1 MNMLR
6 VYLETN
12 NKRGI
17 TIMRHTNLQWK
28 KAFRKEFKNLLIRV
42 GYPRILSVAMAKY
55 EQEAHCESYPSRE
68 YRIDTPKD
76 AAQEC
81 FSYYG
86 D

>member
-6 VYLETN
+6 AYLETN

-17 TIMRHTNLQWK
+17 TVMRHTNLQWK

-42 GYPRILSVAMAKY
+42 GYPRNLAVAMAKY
-55 EQEAHCESYPSRE
+55 EQEAYCEAYHSQE

-76 AAQEC
+76 AAWES